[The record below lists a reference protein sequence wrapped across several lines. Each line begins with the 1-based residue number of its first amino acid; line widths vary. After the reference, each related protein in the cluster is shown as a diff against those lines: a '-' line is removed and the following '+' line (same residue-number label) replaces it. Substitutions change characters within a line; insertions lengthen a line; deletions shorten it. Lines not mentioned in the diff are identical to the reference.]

1 MYYETTYVY
10 ITKRETV
17 NLDRCQ
23 SRDTKWFELRQRGPH
38 SN

>member
-1 MYYETTYVY
+1 MYYETTDVY

-23 SRDTKWFELRQRGPH
+23 SRDTKLV
-38 SN
+38 

>member
-1 MYYETTYVY
+1 MYYETTDVY

-17 NLDRCQ
+17 NLDLGIQ
-23 SRDTKWFELRQRGPH
+23 SWFELRQRGPH